1 MWSRTQCISVCLS
14 AGPGY
19 FLFLVLVPT
28 FTVIEPLICICRCFC
43 RSNPLAK
50 SDCLWQLKRQAEHA
64 LIGCHIPHKVHL
76 EAFAKR
82 ASQRSLCSRYDVCYR
97 DKQVSV
103 CSDKS
108 VILKSATLQ
117 HQEPIAML
125 CMLSTAIH
133 AAISSQWVQRTGARK
148 QIITCVS
155 LCSLGKGVAVDEWK
169 RHISPPFL
177 VETSIEHIQELD
189 SSGWQVQNGMVKVQA
204 PLWQLPSLHEI
215 LSIVLNGYHKIMSGL
230 VGEIEEYCIVD
241 QPTFQDHLIPF

>member
-1 MWSRTQCISVCLS
+1 MVLCGSPLFRRIQFWTGHACKGSFVCFYCQCWYLLDHVCLKATMMLAFSQRSKQIFSQPEIWSRTQCISVCLS

-19 FLFLVLVPT
+19 FLFLVLVPN

-76 EAFAKR
+76 AAFAEG
-82 ASQRSLCSRYDVCYR
+82 ASQRSLCPRYDVCYH

-117 HQEPIAML
+117 HQEPIAMF
-125 CMLSTAIH
+125 CMLSTALQ
-133 AAISSQWVQRTGARK
+133 AAISSQWMQRRGQGK
-148 QIITCVS
+148 QSLPASVS
-155 LCSLGKGVAVDEWK
+155 AALA
-169 RHISPPFL
+169 
-177 VETSIEHIQELD
+177 
-189 SSGWQVQNGMVKVQA
+189 KV
-204 PLWQLPSLHEI
+204 
-215 LSIVLNGYHKIMSGL
+215 
-230 VGEIEEYCIVD
+230 
-241 QPTFQDHLIPF
+241 